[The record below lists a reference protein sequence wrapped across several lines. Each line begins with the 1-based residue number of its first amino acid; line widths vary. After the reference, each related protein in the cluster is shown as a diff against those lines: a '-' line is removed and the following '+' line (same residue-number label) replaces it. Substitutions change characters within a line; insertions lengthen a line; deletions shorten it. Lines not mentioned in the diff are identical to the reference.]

1 MNIEF
6 CTNNN
11 QFKEQVLSFIK
22 EWNNELDFIEIKTSG
37 STGKPK
43 TIKLQKKHMIASAR
57 MTGKFLELEKGN
69 SALLCLS
76 PNTVAGKMMI
86 VRSIVLE
93 LNLIVVD
100 VNSTPLAKNISQP
113 IDFAAMVPIQV
124 QNSLKHLNQI
134 KKLIVGGG
142 TISNQLWKS
151 ISGQNIT
158 AYQTFGMT
166 ETISHIAM
174 REISSTPINYLP
186 LEGVSIEIIEDC
198 LSISA
203 PALGVEN
210 LKTNDIIEL
219 AKDGS
224 FLWLGRK
231 DFVVNSGGIKLHPE
245 LIESKLENLISS
257 PFFTFGI
264 TDEKL
269 GEKLILCIEG
279 KVSLE
284 KKIFLDYLD
293 KFEIPKEIYCF
304 DSVDRTDSGKINRIG
319 TIERI
324 NNVERKVL

>member
-6 CTNNN
+6 STNDKQYIN
-11 QFKEQVLSFIK
+11 EVLSFVN

-43 TIKLQKKHMIASAR
+43 TIKLHKKYMVASAK
-57 MTGKFLELEKGN
+57 MTGKFLKLEKGN

-76 PNTVAGKMMI
+76 ANTIAGKMMI
-86 VRSIVLE
+86 IRSIVLE
-93 LNLIVVD
+93 LDLTVVD
-100 VNSTPLAKNISQP
+100 VNSTPLENINP
-113 IDFAAMVPIQV
+113 TIDFAAMVPLQV
-124 QNSLKHLNQI
+124 QNSLNDLWKI

-142 TISNQLWKS
+142 SISNQLWKS
-151 ISGQNIT
+151 ISEQNVK

-174 REISSTPINYLP
+174 RAISSVPINYMP
-186 LEGVSIEIIEDC
+186 LEGVSIETIEDC
-198 LSISA
+198 LNISA
-203 PALGVEN
+203 PALGVEH
-210 LKTNDIIEL
+210 LQTNDIVKLE
-219 AKDGS
+219 KDGS

-245 LIESKLENLISS
+245 LIESKLDNLIPC

-279 KVSLE
+279 KVNLE
-284 KKIFLDYLD
+284 KKILLDYLD
-293 KFEIPKEIYCF
+293 KFEIPKEIYYF
-304 DSVDRTDSGKINRIG
+304 ESFDRTDSGKINRIG
-319 TIERI
+319 TIQRI